1 MIGAATDYALLYVAR
16 FREALTHTTN
26 RTAAALTAWKA
37 SLEPILASGATV
49 IIALLCLLFSDLNSN
64 KALGPVAAAGI
75 LCSLFAA
82 LTLLPALMALL
93 GRAAFWPFRPKLVPE
108 DQREPELVTGLEGQ
122 KGLWRATG
130 SLVSR
135 RPRTVWVAS
144 VLLLLVASAGVLQL
158 KANGVPQTDVILTAS
173 NAVDGQDA
181 LARHFDAGSGS
192 PAVVVADEAK
202 PQEVL
207 DKVKAADGVGDAY
220 LLADGSVP
228 ITGAPG
234 APGAPRRPRRQGAD
248 QRDAELRRG
257 FH

>member
-37 SLEPILASGATV
+37 SWEPILASGATV

-93 GRAAFWPFRPKLVPE
+93 GRAAFWPFRPKLLPE
-108 DQREPELVTGLEGQ
+108 TEREPELVTGLEGQ

-144 VLLLLVASAGVLQL
+144 VLLLLVAVRRRPAAQGQRRAADRRHPHRLQRRRRPGRPGPAFRRRIRQPRGDRRRRGEGRKQVLDRRSRR
-158 KANGVPQTDVILTAS
+158 ATAS
-173 NAVDGQDA
+173 GTPTCWPTAA
-181 LARHFDAGSGS
+181 SRSS
-192 PAVVVADEAK
+192 PAHRPPRA
-202 PQEVL
+202 PPPPPRC
-207 DKVKAADGVGDAY
+207 G
-220 LLADGSVP
+220 
-228 ITGAPG
+228 TG
-234 APGAPRRPRRQGAD
+234 RS
-248 QRDAELRRG
+248 
-257 FH
+257 